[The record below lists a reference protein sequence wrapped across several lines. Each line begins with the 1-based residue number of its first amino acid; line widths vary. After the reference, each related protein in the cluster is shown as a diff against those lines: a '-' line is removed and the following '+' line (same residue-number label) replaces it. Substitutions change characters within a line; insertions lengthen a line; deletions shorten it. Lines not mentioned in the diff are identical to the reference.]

1 MSLIMLKDIAMPQE
15 FVTPAPMTAAQQEQ
29 EQQLFEQAKECI
41 LAHKALLI
49 AHYYTSPLIQRLAE
63 ETGGFIGD
71 SLEMA
76 RVGKE
81 SPLSTI
87 VVAGVRFMGE
97 TAKILSPEKTILMPD
112 LSAECSLDLCCA
124 PSELKRVKA
133 EHPNATVV
141 AYANTSAEVKALA
154 DWIVTSSLAVE
165 LADYLKG
172 RGEEILWLPDRHLGS
187 YIAQNANTDVYCWPG
202 RCVVHDSFEAA
213 AIADMKK
220 QYPGAKVLV
229 HPESSAEV
237 VALADCVGSTSQL
250 LAFTKKDDAQTYIV
264 ATERGIFYKMQQ
276 ANPQKQFVEAAIGVR
291 PGVRLEG
298 ANCPWMSLNSMAK
311 IIECLEG
318 TAEQKAQHEV
328 HVPEN
333 VRVDAMKPLNRML
346 AFSAA
351 MKAGNV
357 PNDL

>member
-1 MSLIMLKDIAMPQE
+1 MSLIMLKDITLPEHFPIPPKVSEAE
-15 FVTPAPMTAAQQEQ
+15 LAADH
-29 EQQLFEQAKECI
+29 QLFDRVKAALI
-41 LAHKALLI
+41 AHQALLI
-49 AHYYTSPLIQRLAE
+49 AHYYTAPIVQRLAE

-76 RVGKE
+76 RVGKD
-81 SPLSTI
+81 SPLKTI

-97 TAKILSPEKTILMPD
+97 TAKILSPEKTVLMPD
-112 LSAECSLDLCCA
+112 LHSECSLDLCCQT
-124 PSELKRVKA
+124 SDIIRVKA

-141 AYANTSAEVKALA
+141 AYANTSAEVKAQS

-187 YIAQNANTDVYCWPG
+187 YIANNAQADVYCWPG
-202 RCVVHDSFEAA
+202 RCVVHDSFDPSGIIKLKE
-213 AIADMKK
+213 

-229 HPESSAEV
+229 HPESPASV

-250 LAFTKKDDAQTYIV
+250 LAFSKKDDAQTYIV

-276 ANPQKQFVEAAIGVR
+276 ACPEKTFIEAAIAPQGVS
-291 PGVRLEG
+291 LDG
-298 ANCPWMSLNSMAK
+298 AKCPWMSLNSLAK
-311 IIECLEG
+311 ILECLEG
-318 TAEQKAQHEV
+318 TEPQKHEIT
-328 HVPEN
+328 VPEDI
-333 VRVDAMKPLNRML
+333 RVAALKPLNRML

-351 MKAGNV
+351 LKSGSV

>member
-1 MSLIMLKDIAMPQE
+1 MSLIMLKDIALPQS
-15 FVTPAPMTAAQQEQ
+15 FAIPPALTVVEREQ
-29 EQQLFEQAKECI
+29 ELLLFARAKETI
-41 LAHKALLI
+41 KKHNALLI
-49 AHYYTSPLIQRLAE
+49 AHYYSEPLIQLLAE
-63 ETGGFIGD
+63 ETNGFIGD

-76 RVGKE
+76 RKGKE
-81 SPLSTI
+81 SSLSTV

-112 LSAECSLDLCCA
+112 LSAECSLDLCCV

-133 EHPNATVV
+133 EYPKATIV

-165 LADYLKG
+165 LADYLKS

-187 YIAQNANTDVYCWPG
+187 YIAQNAKTDVYCWPG
-202 RCVVHDSFEAA
+202 YCVVHDSFEAA
-213 AIADMKK
+213 AIAQMKE

-229 HPESSAEV
+229 HPESSEAV

-250 LAFTKKDDAQTYIV
+250 LAYTKKDDADTYIV

-276 ANPQKQFVEAAIGVR
+276 ANPQKKFLEAAVGPRQNVH
-291 PGVRLEG
+291 LEG
-298 ANCPWMSLNSMAK
+298 AICPWMKLNTMAK

-318 TAEQKAQHEV
+318 TEQQKATHEV
-328 HVPEN
+328 LVPED
-333 VRVDAMKPLNRML
+333 VRVNAIKPVNRML
-346 AFSAA
+346 AFAA
-351 MKAGNV
+351 AIKSGNV

>member
-1 MSLIMLKDIAMPQE
+1 MSLIMLKDITLPEHFPIPSKVSEAE
-15 FVTPAPMTAAQQEQ
+15 LAADH
-29 EQQLFEQAKECI
+29 QLFDRVKAALI
-41 LAHKALLI
+41 AHQALLI
-49 AHYYTSPLIQRLAE
+49 AHYYTAPIVQRLAE

-76 RVGKE
+76 RVGKD
-81 SPLSTI
+81 SPLKTI
-87 VVAGVRFMGE
+87 VVAGVRFMG
-97 TAKILSPEKTILMPD
+97 
-112 LSAECSLDLCCA
+112 SLDLCCQT
-124 PSELKRVKA
+124 SDIIRVKA

-141 AYANTSAEVKALA
+141 AYANTSAEVKAQS

-187 YIAQNANTDVYCWPG
+187 YIANNAQTDVYCWPG
-202 RCVVHDSFEAA
+202 RCVVHDSFDPSGIIKLKE
-213 AIADMKK
+213 

-229 HPESSAEV
+229 HPESPASV

-250 LAFTKKDDAQTYIV
+250 LAFSKKDDAQTYIV

-276 ANPQKQFVEAAIGVR
+276 ACPEKTFIEAAIAPQGVS
-291 PGVRLEG
+291 LDG
-298 ANCPWMSLNSMAK
+298 AKCPWMSLNSLAK
-311 IIECLEG
+311 ILECLEG
-318 TAEQKAQHEV
+318 TEPQKHEIT
-328 HVPEN
+328 VPEDI
-333 VRVDAMKPLNRML
+333 RVAALKPLNRML

-351 MKAGNV
+351 LKSGSV

>member
-1 MSLIMLKDIAMPQE
+1 MSLIMLKDIAMPQA
-15 FVTPAPMTAAQQEQ
+15 FVTPPPMSAAQLEQ
-29 EQQLFEQAKECI
+29 EQKMFERAKESI
-41 LAHKALLI
+41 LSHKALLI
-49 AHYYTSPLIQRLAE
+49 AHYYTSPLLQRLAE

-81 SPLSTI
+81 SPLST
-87 VVAGVRFMGE
+87 VVVTGVRFMGE
-97 TAKILSPEKTILMPD
+97 TAKILSPEKTVYMPD
-112 LSAECSLDLCCA
+112 VSADCSLDLCCT

-133 EHPNATVV
+133 EHPKATVV
-141 AYANTSAEVKALA
+141 AYANTSAEVKALS

-187 YIAQNANTDVYCWPG
+187 YIAQNAKTDVYCWPG

-213 AIADMKK
+213 AIAKMKEEN
-220 QYPGAKVLV
+220 PGAKVLV

-250 LAFTKKDDAQTYIV
+250 LAFTKTDDAKTYIV

-276 ANPQKQFVEAAIGVR
+276 ANPDKQFVEAAIGPR
-291 PGVRLEG
+291 PGVRLQG
-298 ANCPWMSLNSMAK
+298 ATCPWMSLNSMVK

-318 TAEQKAQHEV
+318 NDEQKENHEIQ
-328 HVPEN
+328 VPES
-333 VRVDAMKPLNRML
+333 VRVAAMRPLNRML
-346 AFSAA
+346 AFAA
-351 MKAGNV
+351 AVKSGNV
-357 PNDL
+357 PQDL